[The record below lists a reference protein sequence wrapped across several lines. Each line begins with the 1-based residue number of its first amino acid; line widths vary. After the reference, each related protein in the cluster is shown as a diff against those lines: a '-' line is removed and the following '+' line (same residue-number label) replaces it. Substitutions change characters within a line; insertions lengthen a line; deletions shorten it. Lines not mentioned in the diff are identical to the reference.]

1 MSISIH
7 TSISAAVYENENVP
21 PRDERRKA
29 LLGVRGLR
37 KRFREHN
44 RERLLFD
51 IERIEIAT
59 HGAYVLTGINGA
71 GKSTLLRV
79 LGGLE
84 RAEIDSLRFAC
95 DDVLR
100 VHPYPRA
107 LREAIVYVHQHP
119 ILFSTSVS
127 HNIGYGLQ
135 LRKLPKDE
143 IARRVAEAMDWA
155 GVTHLEGHAPAT
167 LSGGEKQ
174 RVALARARVLQPK
187 LLLLDEPTSNL
198 DGSAREQVIELIP
211 TLVEAGSSVVIACH
225 DRDLINLPG
234 VQRLKLRDG
243 RLEYR

>member
-7 TSISAAVYENENVP
+7 TSISAAVYENENQRQ
-21 PRDERRKA
+21 RDERRKA

-37 KRFREHN
+37 KRHGD
-44 RERLLFD
+44 RLLFD

-119 ILFSTSVS
+119 ILFSTSVA
-127 HNIGYGLQ
+127 HNIGYGLG
-135 LRKLPKDE
+135 LRKMPKDE
-143 IARRVAEAMDWA
+143 IARTVAQAMAWA
-155 GVTHLEGHAPAT
+155 GVTHLEGTDPAR

-174 RVALARARVLQPK
+174 RVALARAKVLQPK
-187 LLLLDEPTSNL
+187 LLLLDEPTANL
-198 DGSAREQVIELIP
+198 DGAAREQVIALIP

-234 VQRLKLRDG
+234 VQRMKLRDG
-243 RLEYR
+243 HLEYR

>member
-7 TSISAAVYENENVP
+7 TSISAAVYENENQRL
-21 PRDERRKA
+21 RDERRKA

-37 KRFREHN
+37 KRHGD
-44 RERLLFD
+44 RLLFD

-119 ILFSTSVS
+119 ILFSTSVA
-127 HNIGYGLQ
+127 HNIGYGLG
-135 LRKLPKDE
+135 LRKMPKDE
-143 IARRVAEAMDWA
+143 IARTVAQAMAWA
-155 GVTHLEGHAPAT
+155 GVTHLQDHDPAR

-174 RVALARARVLQPK
+174 RVALARAKVLQPK
-187 LLLLDEPTSNL
+187 LLLLDEPTANL
-198 DGSAREQVIELIP
+198 DGAAREQVIELIP

-234 VQRLKLRDG
+234 VQRMKLRDG
-243 RLEYR
+243 HLEVR

>member
-7 TSISAAVYENENVP
+7 TSISAAVYENENQRL
-21 PRDERRKA
+21 RDERRKA

-51 IERIEIAT
+51 IDRIEIAT

-95 DDVLR
+95 EDVLR

-119 ILFSTSVS
+119 ILFSTSVA
-127 HNIGYGLQ
+127 HNIGYGLE
-135 LRKLPKDE
+135 LRKMPKDA
-143 IARRVAEAMDWA
+143 IARTVADAMAWA
-155 GVTHLEGHAPAT
+155 GVTHLEGTDPAK

-174 RVALARARVLQPK
+174 RVALARAKVLQPK
-187 LLLLDEPTSNL
+187 LLLLDEPTANL
-198 DGSAREQVIELIP
+198 D
-211 TLVEAGSSVVIACH
+211 EAGSSVVIACH

-243 RLEYR
+243 HLEYR